1 MRKDEA
7 PLSNYRGLSDS
18 DYKDRFE
25 SEDFSF
31 QREYEEVLTQHH
43 QLTDLQVKDLL
54 DTLRVPHNSHV
65 QLYLNNKLIEQ
76 FLKARG

>member
-1 MRKDEA
+1 MRHTEA

-25 SEDFSF
+25 SEDFAF
-31 QREYEEVLTQHH
+31 QREFEEVLTQHH
-43 QLTDLQVKDLL
+43 QLNDLQLRDLF
-54 DTLRVPHNSHV
+54 DNLRVPHDQHV